1 VRIIEP
7 ALLDSIAIPEE
18 SVIGAPRPSRSNL
31 NKKVIIVGAGIGGLT
46 AAVCLARSGG
56 TPIVCERAAKLG
68 DIGGG
73 ITIRTNASRVL
84 KELEVLDRLDG
95 LTSRISSASLYTKD
109 GRLLRRWQ
117 LPTSGAATIT
127 IRRTDL
133 QRVLLQQL
141 ARYPHRLELGYSFAR
156 FEQTPEQVTGFFAN
170 GDAIEGDALIGCDG
184 LNSAVRKQIVD
195 DEPPC
200 YRGYVQWRFISD
212 QRHPVVGPHEKM
224 EWWGNGLRFGASPLG
239 PGMAWYVSVNSPSPD
254 WRGGDRVKDYLLGL
268 FADWTNPISE
278 MIAEVV
284 PEKIVWTSIY
294 DRPSVPR
301 WGEGRVTLLGDA
313 AHPFTPDLGLG
324 GALAIEDAEDLNNRL
339 RDHDEMISALRTYE
353 DMRREKAKAV
363 GLKSRLTGDM
373 AQWSN
378 PVMAKARNSLVARCP
393 GFIWSR
399 KIKQTYL

>member
-1 VRIIEP
+1 MT
-7 ALLDSIAIPEE
+7 
-18 SVIGAPRPSRSNL
+18 GAPQSSSSKP
-31 NKKVIIVGAGIGGLT
+31 NKKVIIVGAGIGGLS
-46 AAVCLARSGG
+46 AAVCLARSGRN
-56 TPIVCERAAKLG
+56 PIVCERSATLG

-84 KELEVLDRLDG
+84 NDLGILDHLDG
-95 LTSRISSASLYTKD
+95 LTSRVTSASFYTKH
-109 GRLLRRWQ
+109 GRLLRRWR
-117 LPTSGAATIT
+117 LPTSGADTIT

-133 QRVLLQQL
+133 QRVLLERL
-141 ARYPHRLELGYSFAR
+141 SRYPHRLELGYSFAH
-156 FEQTPEQVTGFFAN
+156 FEQTPEQVTGHFAN

-184 LNSAVRKQIVD
+184 LNSVVRKQIVD
-195 DEPPC
+195 DGPPC

-212 QRHPVVGPHEKM
+212 RRHPVVGPHEKM

-239 PGMAWYVSVNSPSPD
+239 PGMAWYVSVNSPAPD
-254 WRGGDRVKDYLLGL
+254 WRGGDRVRDYLLGL
-268 FADWTNPISE
+268 FTDWDSSISE
-278 MIAEVV
+278 MIADVI
-284 PEKIVWTSIY
+284 PEKLVWTSIY

-324 GALAIEDAEDLNNRL
+324 GALAIEDAEALHDRL
-339 RDHDEMISALRTYE
+339 QDHDEVISALRSYE

-363 GLKSRLTGDM
+363 SMKSRLTGDM

-378 PVMAKARNSLVARCP
+378 PVLAKARNTLVARCP
-393 GFIWSR
+393 ELIWSR